1 MTDIVKNQKK
11 AILRVIGYY
20 TQDKNDFKLMYRT
33 REGIG
38 CYRWRLN
45 IYNSEIEDT
54 LMAALVGASGVPY
67 MEIHKYTPAGG
78 ITKMM
83 WMINRDT

>member
-1 MTDIVKNQKK
+1 MVKNQKK
-11 AILRVIGYY
+11 AILAVIANY
-20 TQDKNDFKLMYRT
+20 TQDNRHDFKLMYRT
-33 REGIG
+33 REGVG
-38 CYRWRLN
+38 YRWRLN

-54 LMAALVGASGVPY
+54 LMAALVDAPGVPY